1 MQLPIQSAPE
11 YSAVLPLTKTEVKFR
26 PFLVKEQR
34 NMLLVKEDSDTKSMF
49 NTLITM
55 LKSVMLS
62 DSVKIENLP
71 MTDIEFLFL
80 QVRSKSVGETQQLNL
95 PCVKKDCDGQR
106 VGTMDMSNID
116 VDNTERDD
124 NNIIE
129 LNEDL
134 SVELELPSAVKMVQ
148 ISNLSEDKLL
158 NAVLLLSMKKIYDKE
173 NIYDLKDHRDSEIQ
187 EFLDSMSVEQF
198 NTVSKFFSD
207 VPTISLKLETVC
219 QKCGDKHKESISG
232 FANFF

>member
-187 EFLDSMSVEQF
+187 EFIDSMSVEQF

>member
-158 NAVLLLSMKKIYDKE
+158 NAGLLLSMKKIYDKE

-187 EFLDSMSVEQF
+187 EFIDSMSVEQF

>member
-1 MQLPIQSAPE
+1 MQLPTQSAPE
-11 YSAVLPLTKTEVKFR
+11 YSAVLPLTKVEVKFR

-62 DSVKIENLP
+62 DNVKIENLP

-80 QVRSKSVGETQQLNL
+80 QVRSKSVGETQELTL
-95 PCVKKDCDGQR
+95 PCVKEDCDGRR
-106 VGTMDMSNID
+106 VGTMDMSNIN
-116 VDNTERDD
+116 VDTTERDES
-124 NNIIE
+124 NIIE

-134 SVELELPSAVKMVQ
+134 SIELELPSATKMVS
-148 ISNLSEDKLL
+148 IADLSEDKLL
-158 NAVLLLSMKKIYDKE
+158 NAILLLSRTKIYDKE

-187 EFLDSMSVEQF
+187 EFIDNMSVEQF
-198 NTVSKFFSD
+198 NSVSRFFSKI
-207 VPTISLKLETVC
+207 PTISVELKTVC
-219 QKCGDKHKESISG
+219 QKCKHKHEESISG

>member
-55 LKSVMLS
+55 LKSVILS

-187 EFLDSMSVEQF
+187 EFIDSMSVEQF

>member
-106 VGTMDMSNID
+106 VGTMDMSNI
-116 VDNTERDD
+116 
-124 NNIIE
+124 
-129 LNEDL
+129 
-134 SVELELPSAVKMVQ
+134 AV
-148 ISNLSEDKLL
+148 SYTHLTL
-158 NAVLLLSMKKIYDKE
+158 
-173 NIYDLKDHRDSEIQ
+173 
-187 EFLDSMSVEQF
+187 
-198 NTVSKFFSD
+198 
-207 VPTISLKLETVC
+207 PTILLV
-219 QKCGDKHKESISG
+219 
-232 FANFF
+232 